1 MARAEFIQYT
11 IFTGFMRSTLDQLL
25 GSRTRAKILRLVLTN
40 PEKAYFVRE
49 IVRKVREHL
58 NSVRRELTLLTETG
72 IIKATG
78 DGVKRYYQ
86 ASPEYPLF
94 PELKALIFK
103 AEVLEE
109 QRLLGDIQESGRM
122 ILLVLTGFFVG
133 RTDVPTDILIVG
145 SVNRRRLQR
154 LMATFQEHFDRE
166 LHYTVL
172 TKQEYLYRHSLTDR
186 FLYAILNGPKI
197 VVIDKRHNS

>member
-1 MARAEFIQYT
+1 
-11 IFTGFMRSTLDQLL
+11 MRPTLDQIL

-40 PEKAYFVRE
+40 PEKSYFVRE

-58 NSVRRELTLLTETG
+58 NSVRRELTLLTEIGVIT
-72 IIKATG
+72 ATG
-78 DGVKRYYQ
+78 EHVKRYYQ
-86 ASPEYPLF
+86 VTSSYPLY

-109 QRLLGDIQESGRM
+109 QRLLGDIQESGRLM
-122 ILLVLTGFFVG
+122 LLLLTGYFVG
-133 RTDVPTDILIVG
+133 RDDVPTDVLIVG
-145 SVNRRRLQR
+145 SVNRQRLQR
-154 LMATFQEHFDRE
+154 LMTTFQEHFDRE

-172 TKQEYLYRHSLTDR
+172 TRQEYQYRHSLTDR

-197 VVIDKRHNS
+197 IVVDRRKTET

>member
-1 MARAEFIQYT
+1 
-11 IFTGFMRSTLDQLL
+11 MRPTLDQIL

-40 PEKAYFVRE
+40 PEKSYFVRE

-58 NSVRRELTLLTETG
+58 NSVRRELTLLTEIGVIT
-72 IIKATG
+72 ATG
-78 DGVKRYYQ
+78 EHVKRYYQ
-86 ASPEYPLF
+86 VNSSYPLY

-109 QRLLGDIQESGRM
+109 QRLLGDIQESGRLM
-122 ILLVLTGFFVG
+122 LLLLTGYFVG
-133 RTDVPTDILIVG
+133 RDDVPTDVLIVG
-145 SVNRRRLQR
+145 SVNRQRLQR
-154 LMATFQEHFDRE
+154 LMTTFQEHFDRE

-172 TKQEYLYRHSLTDR
+172 TRQEYQYRHSLTDR

-197 VVIDKRHNS
+197 IVVDRRKTET

>member
-1 MARAEFIQYT
+1 
-11 IFTGFMRSTLDQLL
+11 MRSTLDQLL

-58 NSVRRELTLLTETG
+58 NSVRRELTLLTDIGVIST
-72 IIKATG
+72 AG

-86 ASPEYPLF
+86 ANPSYGLF
-94 PELKALIFK
+94 AELKALLFK

-109 QRLLGDIQESGRM
+109 QQLLSDIQGSGR
-122 ILLVLTGFFVG
+122 ILLLVLTGFFVN
-133 RTDVPTDILIVG
+133 RDDVPTDVLIVG
-145 SVNRRRLQR
+145 TVNRTRLQR
-154 LMATFQEHFDRE
+154 LMTTFQEHFDRE

-172 TKQEYLYRHSLTDR
+172 TRQEYLYRHALTDR
-186 FLYAILNGPKI
+186 FLYGILNGPGI
-197 VVIDKRHNS
+197 TVIDKRPRQP